1 MIIKKKKQKISLPE
15 ISIIVCI
22 YNHEKWIE
30 RCIRSLFNQINIH
43 RNLFEIILI
52 DDKSKDNSLKIISNY
67 KDFQGVKII
76 KNKKNLGLPNSIN
89 IGIKNAKGRYIV
101 RVDSDDY
108 VGRNFLYLSK
118 LFLDMNREYQA
129 VATDYYL
136 VNNDEIII
144 KKVNWLDEEIAC
156 GVMFRKE
163 CLFDIGLYNEK
174 FKMREG
180 HELKKRFEKK
190 YKIGH
195 LEFPLYKYRSHEKN
209 RTRNKIKL
217 KKFNKLLNKK

>member
-1 MIIKKKKQKISLPE
+1 MQQNFFISVIVPVFNTQKYIGRCLRSLKNQSISKNSYEIIAIDDCSSDFSLNEVRKQKNS
-15 ISIIVCI
+15 
-22 YNHEKWIE
+22 
-30 RCIRSLFNQINIH
+30 NI
-43 RNLFEIILI
+43 
-52 DDKSKDNSLKIISNY
+52 
-67 KDFQGVKII
+67 KII
-76 KNKKNLGLPNSIN
+76 KNKKNLGLPASLN
-89 IGIKNAKGRYIV
+89 IGLKACKGSFAV